1 MLLWEALLELLYPSK
16 CVLCGKL
23 LDGNETNL
31 CGSCRRALRPFT
43 GKAAKPALTSSVTVA
58 YAYEDP
64 LRQSLLRYKFQGRSY
79 YAGAYG
85 AMLGMQILR
94 EHLEFDVIT
103 WVPVS
108 RKRRRK
114 RGYDQAEL
122 LAKATA
128 RELGR
133 RAEPLLEKFRDIPPQ
148 SGIQDAARRK
158 ANVLGVYRMRPGAAV
173 QGKRVLLID
182 DILTTGATLGEAAR
196 VLMQAGA
203 GEVQVAV
210 LAAARK

>member
-1 MLLWEALLELLYPSK
+1 M
-16 CVLCGKL
+16 
-23 LDGNETNL
+23 
-31 CGSCRRALRPFT
+31 
-43 GKAAKPALTSSVTVA
+43 A

-133 RAEPLLEKFRDIPPQ
+133 RAEPLLEKFRDIPPRIRH
-148 SGIQDAARRK
+148 SGC
-158 ANVLGVYRMRPGAAV
+158 RPAKSKRAGCLPDTAGRCV

-182 DILTTGATLGEAAR
+182 DILTTGATLGEAA
-196 VLMQAGA
+196 GC
-203 GEVQVAV
+203 
-210 LAAARK
+210 

>member
-1 MLLWEALLELLYPSK
+1 M
-16 CVLCGKL
+16 
-23 LDGNETNL
+23 
-31 CGSCRRALRPFT
+31 
-43 GKAAKPALTSSVTVA
+43 A

-85 AMLGMQILR
+85 AMLGHADYLR
-94 EHLEFDVIT
+94 ERLEFDVIT

-133 RAEPLLEKFRDIPPQ
+133 CAEPLLEKFRDIPPQ
-148 SGIQDAARRK
+148 SGIQEVPARRK

-196 VLMQAGA
+196 GA
-203 GEVQVAV
+203 DGS
-210 LAAARK
+210 RRR